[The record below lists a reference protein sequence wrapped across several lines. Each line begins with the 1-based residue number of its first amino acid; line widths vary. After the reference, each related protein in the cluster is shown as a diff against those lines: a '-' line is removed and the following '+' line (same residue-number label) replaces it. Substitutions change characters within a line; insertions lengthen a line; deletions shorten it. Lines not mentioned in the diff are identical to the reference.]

1 MCLIESLAILTPHRT
16 QSNQGMREHNTA
28 NSPKCLESRP
38 QEAEMAETE
47 GGKLAG
53 SGYEGPHVS
62 LLGVQNVVEVETLK
76 VFNQGL

>member
-1 MCLIESLAILTPHRT
+1 
-16 QSNQGMREHNTA
+16 
-28 NSPKCLESRP
+28 
-38 QEAEMAETE
+38 MAETE